1 MRKVELK
8 RPQSLRGSRA
18 KGPYIP
24 AFARIWCRHAVGAS
38 LSIRHE
44 RPIVSRT
51 LRRGQET
58 SGQIAVPSD
67 PESSACALPRVRFG
81 FVGHTFERSI
91 VGFLVSLGLLRL
103 GLIGLLLMFVTAAA
117 HALRAGADRR

>member
-1 MRKVELK
+1 MVFCPLYPPK
-8 RPQSLRGSRA
+8 RRSRDPWHDLVP
-18 KGPYIP
+18 KPGGL
-24 AFARIWCRHAVGAS
+24 ARFVPKAVR
-38 LSIRHE
+38 L
-44 RPIVSRT
+44 P
-51 LRRGQET
+51 LP
-58 SGQIAVPSD
+58 VPSD

-103 GLIGLLLMFVTAAA
+103 GLICLLLMFVTAAA

>member
-1 MRKVELK
+1 M
-8 RPQSLRGSRA
+8 A
-18 KGPYIP
+18 D
-24 AFARIWCRHAVGAS
+24 FAAPLMSALGQK
-38 LSIRHE
+38 
-44 RPIVSRT
+44 RT
-51 LRRGQET
+51 LSGVKADIAET
-58 SGQIAVPSD
+58 NCHARFVPKAVRLSLPVPSD

-103 GLIGLLLMFVTAAA
+103 GLICLLLMFVTAAA

>member
-51 LRRGQET
+51 LRPGQET
-58 SGQIAVPSD
+58 SGQIAEMS
-67 PESSACALPRVRFG
+67 ALPPNADMDQHDYDVRFVPEAEVAG
-81 FVGHTFERSI
+81 STTDFMTPACPVEPSLPSNRACRS
-91 VGFLVSLGLLRL
+91 LQ
-103 GLIGLLLMFVTAAA
+103 
-117 HALRAGADRR
+117 